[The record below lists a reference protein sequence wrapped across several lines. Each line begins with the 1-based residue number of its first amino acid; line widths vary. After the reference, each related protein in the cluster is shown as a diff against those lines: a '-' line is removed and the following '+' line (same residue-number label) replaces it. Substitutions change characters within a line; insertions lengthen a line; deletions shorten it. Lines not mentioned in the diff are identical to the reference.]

1 MVSSPSRRPSAWRN
15 SEACSRNPRTVVASA
30 YAPSMASA
38 IFSPGDAIC
47 NCALANA
54 FDVSQSLLCTAW
66 GLSIARESRP
76 PRPSSRG
83 ASSRGASSERTSF
96 KIANFFAAYAFTAV
110 ASPPTGGLSVLLFS
124 SSARNFCCC
133 SEKTRLTTSVSAP
146 PLAPLAAFVFAPPPP
161 AAAAY
166 DRRAHATTRRRNIPA
181 RSRPVLA
188 TSRDV
193 RRRTRRSSPESRVP
207 NGRNAAPERPVRM

>member
-1 MVSSPSRRPSAWRN
+1 MSVSLSSAQLGVYRSRANHDHRARRP
-15 SEACSRNPRTVVASA
+15 
-30 YAPSMASA
+30 
-38 IFSPGDAIC
+38 
-47 NCALANA
+47 
-54 FDVSQSLLCTAW
+54 
-66 GLSIARESRP
+66 AR
-76 PRPSSRG
+76 

-166 DRRAHATTRRRNIPA
+166 DRRAHATTRRRNIPT

-188 TSRDV
+188 TSQEAKHFIERVDRV
-193 RRRTRRSSPESRVP
+193 SSLESRSVETRHPSVP
-207 NGRNAAPERPVRM
+207 SECDDEMKATTLDRVESSRVESREASRRVASRGQRGRGRRGRRGR

>member
-47 NCALANA
+47 NCAGANA
-54 FDVSQSLLCTAW
+54 FDVSQSLLGAAW
-66 GLSIARESRP
+66 GLSNARESRP
-76 PRPSSRG
+76 PRP
-83 ASSRGASSERTSF
+83 SSRGASSERTSF

-166 DRRAHATTRRRNIPA
+166 DRRAHATTRRRNIPT

-207 NGRNAAPERPVRM
+207 IGRNAAPERPVRM